1 MRKQFYK
8 LALIVTLGSGFALAQ
23 GMPQQQPQQDKGA
36 ASAASASQ
44 GGDVQ
49 GNIQTAL
56 QKDPSL
62 AGSTI
67 SVQVSGKNVELS
79 GTVPSKEAKDTAERI
94 AKENAGEMKVRS
106 SLKVSGRGGDTPPRT
121 DNPPQAK

>member
-1 MRKQFYK
+1 MKKQLYK
-8 LALIVTLGSGFALAQ
+8 LALVVTLGSGFALAQ
-23 GMPQQQPQQDKGA
+23 GMPQQQPQQDK
-36 ASAASASQ
+36 SAVSATQ

-62 AGSTI
+62 ANSTI
-67 SVQVSGKNVELS
+67 SVQVNGKTVELS
-79 GTVPSKEAKDTAERI
+79 GTVPTKEAKDAAERI

-106 SLKVSGRGGDTPPRT
+106 SLRVSAKGPGGDNPPRA
-121 DNPPQAK
+121 DNPPQPK